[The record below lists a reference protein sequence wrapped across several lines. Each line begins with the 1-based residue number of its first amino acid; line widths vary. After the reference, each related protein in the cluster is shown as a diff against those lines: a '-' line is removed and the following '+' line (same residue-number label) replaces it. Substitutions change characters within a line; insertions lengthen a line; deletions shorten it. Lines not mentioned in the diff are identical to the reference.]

1 MDARFTILEAAVNKV
16 ALEVVSQGDAI
27 SEKLETGF
35 QEIAQVSEVMPEHCL
50 QCRKLRLRQQQTWPC
65 HSHKHSLCA
74 QTGLALHA
82 QPCEYLC
89 MHSFHT

>member
-16 ALEVVSQGDAI
+16 ALEVVFQGDAI
-27 SEKLETGF
+27 SEEL
-35 QEIAQVSEVMPEHCL
+35 AQMSEVMPEDCL
-50 QCRKLRLRQQQTWPC
+50 QCCKVRLRQQQTWPC

-74 QTGLALHA
+74 QNGLALYA
-82 QPCEYLC
+82 QPCVYLC